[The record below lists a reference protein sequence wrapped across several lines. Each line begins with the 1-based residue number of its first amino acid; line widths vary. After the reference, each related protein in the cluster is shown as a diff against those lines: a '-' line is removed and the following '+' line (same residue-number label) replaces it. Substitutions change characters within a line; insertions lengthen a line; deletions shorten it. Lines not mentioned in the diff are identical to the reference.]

1 MRRKIAD
8 SIGAALLI
16 VVAVTTGAATGPAAA
31 AGDAA
36 AGRWMAEEFS
46 CNSCHGLMT
55 DGDAA
60 APHIAGQK
68 KDYLARQLAAFR
80 EPRAKTPGPFKVFER
95 DHPVMTAW
103 TRPLTDAGIE
113 DLSEYFAGLPC
124 VPKRAFAETQM
135 PRPQLVD
142 RCRFCHGET
151 GVNPYVGYPNIGG
164 QKKSY
169 LVRQLLAFRKSADHG
184 GAVVKKTK
192 DERFHRM
199 MAPSVYDIKDGE
211 IAALSE
217 YYSKQSC
224 Q

>member
-1 MRRKIAD
+1 MIRAG
-8 SIGAALLI
+8 STSVGAALLAF
-16 VVAVTTGAATGPAAA
+16 VAATGPVAA

-36 AGRWMAEEFS
+36 AGRWLAEEFG
-46 CNSCHGLMT
+46 CNSCHGLTT

-68 KDYLARQLAAFR
+68 KDYLARQLHAFR
-80 EPRAKTPGPFKVFER
+80 EARAKTPGPYKVFER
-95 DHPVMTAW
+95 DHPVMTTW
-103 TRPLTDAGIE
+103 TRPLTDTGVD

-124 VPKRAFAETQM
+124 VPRRSYSETQA
-135 PRPQLVD
+135 PRPPLVD

-164 QKKSY
+164 QKKTY

-184 GAVVKKTK
+184 GAVIKKNK

-199 MAPSVYDIKDGE
+199 MAPSVYDLKDDE
-211 IAALSE
+211 IETLAE
-217 YYSKQSC
+217 YYSRQSC
-224 Q
+224 R